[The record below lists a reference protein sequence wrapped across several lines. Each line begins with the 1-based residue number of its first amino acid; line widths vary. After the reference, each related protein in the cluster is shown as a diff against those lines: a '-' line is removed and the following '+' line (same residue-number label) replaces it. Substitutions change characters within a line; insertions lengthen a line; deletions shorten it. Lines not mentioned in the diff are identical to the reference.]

1 MGKESALLASPDL
14 DETQFRRVV
23 DLLYKHAGIALSDG
37 KQALVAARLRTR
49 MRACSLPE
57 FGAYLDF
64 VSSERSGNELRR
76 MIDVLTTNK
85 TSFFREEVHF
95 QFLRETIVP
104 ELDQNR
110 RSLRIWSAGCSTGQ
124 EAYTIVMVLR
134 ETLKQYSTWD
144 FRLLATD
151 LSDRVIEQA
160 RQGVYERKALG
171 DVSDQL
177 LRKHF
182 VPIKDS
188 QYDEWQVKP
197 ELRKPISYAHLNLMG
212 DWPMSGPFD
221 VIFCRNVM
229 IYFDKPTQEKLV
241 NRFHELL
248 GPGGYLLIGH
258 SESINGLDHP
268 YEYIQPATYRK
279 AQ

>member
-1 MGKESALLASPDL
+1 MESSLLASPDL

-23 DLLYKHAGIALSDG
+23 DLLYKHAGIALNDG
-37 KQALVAARLRTR
+37 KQALVAARLRKR

-57 FGAYLDF
+57 FGEYLDF
-64 VSSERSGNELRR
+64 VSAERSGDELRR

-85 TSFFREEVHF
+85 TSFFREEIHF

-104 ELDQNR
+104 ELDQGR

-134 ETLKQYSTWD
+134 ETLKQYAAWD

-151 LSDRVIEQA
+151 LSDRVIDQA

-171 DVSDQL
+171 DVSEEL
-177 LRKHF
+177 LRRHF
-182 VPIKDS
+182 VPIKNS

-197 ELRKPISYAHLNLMG
+197 ELRTPVSFAHLNLMG

-229 IYFDKPTQEKLV
+229 IYFDKPTQEKLI
-241 NRFHELL
+241 NRFHDLL

-258 SESINGLDHP
+258 SESINGLDHA
-268 YEYIQPATYRK
+268 YQYIQPATYRK
-279 AQ
+279 LR